1 MAPFKAISTRTVF
14 LCGIT
19 LLFCFPSSY
28 GSAQEAISTPILSS
42 APNFRD
48 LAGISALYGGTGYA
62 DTTSHDGVMRTG
74 VFYRTDALGS
84 LSAADQA
91 TLSSLH
97 IDRDIDLR
105 TPSEIASAPDIVPN
119 GTIYT
124 NVNIYGTPNPPP
136 QPPYTA
142 STSSVISY
150 MEGLYTNF
158 VADPADRAGFRTV
171 LLTLAND
178 PGPDLYHCSAGKD
191 RTGWTS
197 ALLQSIAGVSQATI
211 MQDYLATNLY
221 TAKLIADTRAEIL
234 ASVPGANAAGLDV
247 ALGVEPYYLQTA
259 LDQVS
264 VLYGSMNAY
273 LTRGL
278 GLTQADIYVLR
289 AKMVYYQTLPG
300 QNGFSGNAAAG
311 AELLNS
317 LQNSP
322 LSGRYTAY
330 NYYLQSAIDAG
341 TLGGVQ
347 AQVGGQ
353 VHADAASFLLRRSQW
368 IDDAVEPYASG
379 RTLQDGQTRFWMSG
393 LGGGFWTGGS
403 GGASSSTEHNAGTLD
418 GLTRRCNDQTSAD
431 LGFGYDWGSVA
442 SGGAS
447 ATVGTFLATA
457 GGRYGFS
464 SLDAG
469 PFLSARADAGSVQY
483 ESTRVL
489 GAGLGDA
496 NGKTNGAF
504 YGGLAT
510 VGDVMRLAPFTF
522 TLQTGVRVSGVSLD
536 SFRENGSELAL
547 DVGSIDKTY
556 SSLLFDLGV
565 DLDRR
570 QLGQWTVLPAISFG
584 YERVLA
590 NPRVESTGTIYGY
603 SVSQFSAFD
612 SRDLAHA
619 GLNITA
625 ERGAILLKAGIDGF
639 LGGAADSTGVDGQ
652 ASLSYRF

>member
-1 MAPFKAISTRTVF
+1 MRHFF
-14 LCGIT
+14 LCAVT
-19 LLFCFPSSY
+19 LLFCFPFSCGY
-28 GSAQEAISTPILSS
+28 AQEAISTPILSS

-62 DTTSHDGVMRTG
+62 DTTSNGGVMRTG
-74 VFYRTDALGS
+74 VFYRTDALSS
-84 LSAADQA
+84 LSTADQA

-105 TPSEIASAPDIVPN
+105 TPSEIASNPDIVPN
-119 GTIYT
+119 GTIFT
-124 NVNIYGTPNPPP
+124 NINIYGTPNPPP
-136 QPPYTA
+136 QPPFSNSIA
-142 STSSVISY
+142 PAISY
-150 MEGLYTNF
+150 MEGLYSNF
-158 VADPADRAGFRTV
+158 VADPVDRDGFRTV

-178 PGPDLYHCSAGKD
+178 SGPDLYHCSAGKD

-197 ALLQSIAGVSQATI
+197 VILESIAGVPQATI

-221 TAKLIADTRAEIL
+221 TAKLIAYTWAQLQTTLPSKDA
-234 ASVPGANAAGLDV
+234 DV
-247 ALGVEPYYLQTA
+247 VLGVQPYYLQTA

-264 VLYGSMNAY
+264 ALYGSMNAY

-300 QNGFSGNAAAG
+300 QNTFSGNAAAG
-311 AELLNS
+311 AGLLNA

-347 AQVGGQ
+347 ARVGGQ

-368 IDDAVEPYASG
+368 IDEAIAPYASG
-379 RTLQDGQTRFWMSG
+379 RDLQDGRTRFWMSG

-403 GGASSSTEHNAGTLD
+403 GGASSSTEHNAGTLE

-431 LGFGYDWGSVA
+431 LGLGYDWGSVA
-442 SGGAS
+442 SAGAS
-447 ATVGTFLATA
+447 ATVETFLATV

-489 GAGLGDA
+489 GAGLGEA

-510 VGDVMRLAPFTF
+510 FGDVIRLAPFTV
-522 TLQTGVRVSGVSLD
+522 TLQTGIRVSGVSLD
-536 SFRENGSELAL
+536 RFRENGSELAL
-547 DVGSIDKTY
+547 DVGGIDKTY

-570 QLGQWTVLPAISFG
+570 QLGQWSVVPAISFG

-603 SVSQFSAFD
+603 SVSQYSAFD

-619 GLNITA
+619 GVNVRA
-625 ERGAILLKAGIDGF
+625 ERGAILVKAGVDGF
-639 LGGAADSTGVDGQ
+639 LGGAAESTGVDGQ
-652 ASLSYRF
+652 ASVSYRF